1 MNRKYYFVLI
11 LVLGVSVLLLGLSYA
26 KEVSNEKYTNEFE
39 TYDRNLKIVTSDNVK
54 DIVLND
60 NVTRE
65 ISVINKGS
73 YKTTLVVELMAE
85 SLDGLSYA
93 INDGEKEEIKDNIIY
108 THELDEYGAS
118 NDNDFVNLKVT
129 IYSDKGEE
137 EKISLIAHEQVNL
150 LKDKII
156 SSRNVYKDSEDN
168 YRYYGTN
175 VNNYAKYNGKT
186 YRIVGLIN
194 NSILLMT
201 ENSNNSA
208 YGNGEEYLTIAD
220 YLASFNIPEVKIN
233 NTNKYNTWLNGN
245 YWFVNTLGDNNAYYL
260 DNGVIT
266 NKNKN
271 TSLKTKEVEKVYID
285 AEVILGD
292 GSKNNPYEVV
302 YDG

>member
-137 EKISLIAHEQVNL
+137 EKISLIAHVMSI
-150 LKDKII
+150 KIVKII
-156 SSRNVYKDSEDN
+156 
-168 YRYYGTN
+168 
-175 VNNYAKYNGKT
+175 
-186 YRIVGLIN
+186 IVIME
-194 NSILLMT
+194 LM
-201 ENSNNSA
+201 
-208 YGNGEEYLTIAD
+208 
-220 YLASFNIPEVKIN
+220 
-233 NTNKYNTWLNGN
+233 
-245 YWFVNTLGDNNAYYL
+245 
-260 DNGVIT
+260 
-266 NKNKN
+266 
-271 TSLKTKEVEKVYID
+271 
-285 AEVILGD
+285 
-292 GSKNNPYEVV
+292 
-302 YDG
+302 